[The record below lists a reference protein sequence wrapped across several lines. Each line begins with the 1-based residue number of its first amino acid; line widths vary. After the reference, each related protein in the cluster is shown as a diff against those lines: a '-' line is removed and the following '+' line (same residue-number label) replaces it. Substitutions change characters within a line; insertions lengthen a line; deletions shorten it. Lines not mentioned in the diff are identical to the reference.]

1 MDPKYCHGIPNT
13 DPKFNGMTLTPNKS
27 GTLKKEMR

>member
-1 MDPKYCHGIPNT
+1 MDPEILSWH
-13 DPKFNGMTLTPNKS
+13 PKFNGMALTPNKS